1 MDFKNVK
8 VRTEQAVG
16 FVQIDRVVDKNSLNI
31 ETSKEILQALTNFD
45 QDSSIKCIAI
55 EGNQKLFSP
64 GADIKE
70 LQSLNKNAAAEKK
83 LFDAFDEIY
92 NIKTRIEEQIGFVQ
106 IDRVADKNSLN
117 IETSKEILQA
127 LTNFDQDSSIKCIA
141 IEGNQKLFSPGA
153 DIKELQSLNK
163 NTAAEKKLFD
173 AFDEIYN
180 IKKPVV
186 ALVEGYALGGGM
198 ELALICDFIIAS
210 ENAKFSQPEV
220 NLGLI
225 PGIGGT
231 QRLKRSAGKYNANFL
246 CMTGEMVTAQQAQNM
261 GIVSVVL
268 KAGEF
273 KDGTMKILKSISE
286 KPLSSLIEI
295 KRLINKDASLKD
307 ERQTFYKLLDS
318 ENKKIGIKSFFEKTK
333 PEWK

>member
-1 MDFKNVK
+1 MDFKNIK
-8 VRTEQAVG
+8 IRSEQNIG
-16 FVQIDRVVDKNSLNI
+16 FVQIDRVSDKNSLNI

-45 QDSSIKCIAI
+45 QDNTIKCIAI
-55 EGNQKLFSP
+55 EGNEKLFSP

-70 LQSLNKNAAAEKK
+70 LQNLTKNKA
-83 LFDAFDEIY
+83 
-92 NIKTRIEEQIGFVQ
+92 
-106 IDRVADKNSLN
+106 VA
-117 IETSKEILQA
+117 Q
-127 LTNFDQDSSIKCIA
+127 
-141 IEGNQKLFSPGA
+141 
-153 DIKELQSLNK
+153 
-163 NTAAEKKLFD
+163 KLFD

-180 IKKPVV
+180 IKKPVI

-198 ELALICDFIIAS
+198 ELALICDFIISS

-231 QRLKRSAGKYNANFL
+231 QRLKRTAGKYNANFL
-246 CMTGEMVTAQQAQNM
+246 CMTGEMIAAEQAQNM

-268 KAGEF
+268 KATEF
-273 KDGTMKILKSISE
+273 KDGAMKILKSISE

-318 ENKKIGIKSFFEKTK
+318 ENKNIGIKSFFEKTK

>member
-1 MDFKNVK
+1 MDFKNIK
-8 VRTEQAVG
+8 VRSEQAIG
-16 FVQIDRVVDKNSLNI
+16 FVEIDRVAEKNSLDI
-31 ETSKEILQALTNFD
+31 ETSKEILQALQNFD
-45 QDSSIKCIAI
+45 QDNSIKCIAI

-70 LQSLNKNAAAEKK
+70 LQNLTKNKAV
-83 LFDAFDEIY
+83 
-92 NIKTRIEEQIGFVQ
+92 EQ
-106 IDRVADKNSLN
+106 
-117 IETSKEILQA
+117 
-127 LTNFDQDSSIKCIA
+127 
-141 IEGNQKLFSPGA
+141 
-153 DIKELQSLNK
+153 
-163 NTAAEKKLFD
+163 KLFD

-180 IKKPVV
+180 IKKPVI

-210 ENAKFSQPEV
+210 ENAKFGQPEV

-231 QRLKRSAGKYNANFL
+231 QRLKRSAGKYNANYL
-246 CMTGEMVTAQQAQNM
+246 CMTGEIISAQQAHNI
-261 GIVSVVL
+261 GVVSVVL
-268 KAGEF
+268 KAEEF
-273 KDGTMKILKSISE
+273 KEGAMKILKSISE
-286 KPLSSLIEI
+286 KPLSSLVEI

-318 ENKKIGIKSFFEKTK
+318 ENKKIGIKSFFEKIK

>member
-1 MDFKNVK
+1 MDFKNIK
-8 VRTEQAVG
+8 VRV
-16 FVQIDRVVDKNSLNI
+16 
-31 ETSKEILQALTNFD
+31 
-45 QDSSIKCIAI
+45 
-55 EGNQKLFSP
+55 
-64 GADIKE
+64 
-70 LQSLNKNAAAEKK
+70 
-83 LFDAFDEIY
+83 
-92 NIKTRIEEQIGFVQ
+92 EEAIGFVQ

-127 LTNFDQDSSIKCIA
+127 LTNFDQDNTIKCIA

-153 DIKELQSLNK
+153 DIKELDSLTK
-163 NTAAEKKLFD
+163 NTATEKKLFD

-220 NLGLI
+220 NLGLL

-231 QRLKRSAGKYNANFL
+231 QRLKRYAGKYNANFL
-246 CMTGEMVTAQQAQNM
+246 CMTGEMVTALQAQTI
-261 GIVSVVL
+261 GFVSVVL
-268 KAGEF
+268 KADEF
-273 KDGTMKILKSISE
+273 KTGSHKILKSISE
-286 KPLSSLIEI
+286 KPLSSLVEI

>member
-1 MDFKNVK
+1 MDFK
-8 VRTEQAVG
+8 
-16 FVQIDRVVDKNSLNI
+16 
-31 ETSKEILQALTNFD
+31 
-45 QDSSIKCIAI
+45 
-55 EGNQKLFSP
+55 
-64 GADIKE
+64 
-70 LQSLNKNAAAEKK
+70 
-83 LFDAFDEIY
+83 

-117 IETSKEILQA
+117 IVTSKEILQA
-127 LTNFDQDSSIKCIA
+127 LTNFDQDSAIKCIA
-141 IEGNQKLFSPGA
+141 IEGNEKLFSPGA
-153 DIKELQSLNK
+153 DIKELQNLTKNK
-163 NTAAEKKLFD
+163 AAKQKLFD
-173 AFDEIYN
+173 AFDEIHN

-231 QRLKRSAGKYNANFL
+231 QRLKRTAGKYNANYL
-246 CMTGEMVTAQQAQNM
+246 CMTGEMITAQQAENM

-273 KDGTMKILKSISE
+273 KEGAMKILKSISE

-318 ENKKIGIKSFFEKTK
+318 ENKNIGIKSFFEKTK

>member
-1 MDFKNVK
+1 MDFK
-8 VRTEQAVG
+8 
-16 FVQIDRVVDKNSLNI
+16 
-31 ETSKEILQALTNFD
+31 
-45 QDSSIKCIAI
+45 
-55 EGNQKLFSP
+55 
-64 GADIKE
+64 
-70 LQSLNKNAAAEKK
+70 
-83 LFDAFDEIY
+83 

-127 LTNFDQDSSIKCIA
+127 LTNFDQDDSTKCIA
-141 IEGNQKLFSPGA
+141 IEGNEKLFSPGA
-153 DIKELQSLNK
+153 DIKELQNLTKNK
-163 NTAAEKKLFD
+163 AAEQKLFD

-231 QRLKRSAGKYNANFL
+231 QRLKRTAGKYNANYL
-246 CMTGEMVTAQQAQNM
+246 CMTGEMITAQQAENM

-273 KDGTMKILKSISE
+273 KEGAMKILKSISE

-307 ERQTFYKLLDS
+307 ERQTFYKLLDG
-318 ENKKIGIKSFFEKTK
+318 ENKNIGIKSFFEKTK

>member
-1 MDFKNVK
+1 MDFKNIK
-8 VRTEQAVG
+8 IRSEQ
-16 FVQIDRVVDKNSLNI
+16 N
-31 ETSKEILQALTNFD
+31 
-45 QDSSIKCIAI
+45 
-55 EGNQKLFSP
+55 
-64 GADIKE
+64 
-70 LQSLNKNAAAEKK
+70 
-83 LFDAFDEIY
+83 
-92 NIKTRIEEQIGFVQ
+92 IGFVK

-127 LTNFDQDSSIKCIA
+127 LTNFDQDNTIKCIA
-141 IEGNQKLFSPGA
+141 IEGNEKLFSPGA
-153 DIKELQSLNK
+153 DIKELQNLTKNK
-163 NTAAEKKLFD
+163 AAALKLFD

-180 IKKPVV
+180 IKKPVI

-231 QRLKRSAGKYNANFL
+231 QRLKRTAGKYNANFL
-246 CMTGEMVTAQQAQNM
+246 CMTGEMITAEQAQNM
-261 GIVSVVL
+261 GIISVVL
-268 KAGEF
+268 KATEF
-273 KDGTMKILKSISE
+273 KDGAMKILKSISE

-307 ERQTFYKLLDS
+307 ERQTFYKLLDD
-318 ENKKIGIKSFFEKTK
+318 ENKYIGIKSFFEKTK

>member
-1 MDFKNVK
+1 MDFKNIK
-8 VRTEQAVG
+8 VRSEQAIG
-16 FVQIDRVVDKNSLNI
+16 FVQIDRVAEKNSLDI
-31 ETSKEILQALTNFD
+31 ETSKEILQALQNFD
-45 QDSSIKCIAI
+45 QDNSIKCIAI

-70 LQSLNKNAAAEKK
+70 LQNLTKNKAAE
-83 LFDAFDEIY
+83 
-92 NIKTRIEEQIGFVQ
+92 Q
-106 IDRVADKNSLN
+106 
-117 IETSKEILQA
+117 
-127 LTNFDQDSSIKCIA
+127 
-141 IEGNQKLFSPGA
+141 
-153 DIKELQSLNK
+153 
-163 NTAAEKKLFD
+163 KLFD

-180 IKKPVV
+180 IKKPVI

-210 ENAKFSQPEV
+210 ENAKFGQPEV

-231 QRLKRSAGKYNANFL
+231 QRLKRSVGKYNANYL
-246 CMTGEMVTAQQAQNM
+246 CMTGEIISAQQAHNI
-261 GIVSVVL
+261 GVVSIVL
-268 KAGEF
+268 KAEEF
-273 KDGTMKILKSISE
+273 KEGAMKILKSISE

-318 ENKKIGIKSFFEKTK
+318 ENKYIGIKSFFEKTK

>member
-1 MDFKNVK
+1 MDFKNIK
-8 VRTEQAVG
+8 VRSEQAIG
-16 FVQIDRVVDKNSLNI
+16 FVQIDRVV
-31 ETSKEILQALTNFD
+31 
-45 QDSSIKCIAI
+45 
-55 EGNQKLFSP
+55 
-64 GADIKE
+64 
-70 LQSLNKNAAAEKK
+70 
-83 LFDAFDEIY
+83 
-92 NIKTRIEEQIGFVQ
+92 
-106 IDRVADKNSLN
+106 DKNSLN

-180 IKKPVV
+180 IKKPVI

-210 ENAKFSQPEV
+210 ENAKFAQPEI

-231 QRLKRSAGKYNANFL
+231 QRLKRYTGKYNANYL
-246 CMTGEMVTAQQAQNM
+246 CMTGVMITAGQAHNI

-268 KAGEF
+268 KADEF
-273 KDGTMKILKSISE
+273 REGSNKILKSISE
-286 KPLSSLIEI
+286 KPLSSLVEI

-318 ENKKIGIKSFFEKTK
+318 ENKNIGIKSFFEKTK

>member
-1 MDFKNVK
+1 MNFK
-8 VRTEQAVG
+8 
-16 FVQIDRVVDKNSLNI
+16 
-31 ETSKEILQALTNFD
+31 
-45 QDSSIKCIAI
+45 
-55 EGNQKLFSP
+55 
-64 GADIKE
+64 
-70 LQSLNKNAAAEKK
+70 
-83 LFDAFDEIY
+83 

-127 LTNFDQDSSIKCIA
+127 LTNFDQDDSTKCIA
-141 IEGNQKLFSPGA
+141 IEGNEKLFSPGA
-153 DIKELQSLNK
+153 DIKELQNLTKNK
-163 NTAAEKKLFD
+163 AAEQKLFD
-173 AFDEIYN
+173 SFDEIYN

-231 QRLKRSAGKYNANFL
+231 QRLKRIAGKYNANYL
-246 CMTGEMVTAQQAQNM
+246 CMTGEMITAQQAENM

-273 KDGTMKILKSISE
+273 KDGAMKVLKSISE

-307 ERQTFYKLLDS
+307 ERQTFYKLLDG
-318 ENKKIGIKSFFEKTK
+318 ENKYIGIKSFFEKTK

>member
-1 MDFKNVK
+1 MDFKNIK
-8 VRTEQAVG
+8 IRSEQNIG
-16 FVQIDRVVDKNSLNI
+16 FVQIDRLSDKNSLNI

-45 QDSSIKCIAI
+45 QDNTIKCIAI
-55 EGNQKLFSP
+55 EGNEKLFSP

-70 LQSLNKNAAAEKK
+70 LQNLTKNKAAA
-83 LFDAFDEIY
+83 
-92 NIKTRIEEQIGFVQ
+92 Q
-106 IDRVADKNSLN
+106 
-117 IETSKEILQA
+117 
-127 LTNFDQDSSIKCIA
+127 
-141 IEGNQKLFSPGA
+141 
-153 DIKELQSLNK
+153 
-163 NTAAEKKLFD
+163 KLFD

-180 IKKPVV
+180 IKKPVI

-231 QRLKRSAGKYNANFL
+231 QRLKRTAGKYNANFL
-246 CMTGEMVTAQQAQNM
+246 CMTGEMITAEQAQNM

-268 KAGEF
+268 KATEF
-273 KDGTMKILKSISE
+273 KDGAMKILKSISE

-318 ENKKIGIKSFFEKTK
+318 ENKNIGIKSFFEKTK

>member
-1 MDFKNVK
+1 MDFKN
-8 VRTEQAVG
+8 
-16 FVQIDRVVDKNSLNI
+16 
-31 ETSKEILQALTNFD
+31 
-45 QDSSIKCIAI
+45 
-55 EGNQKLFSP
+55 
-64 GADIKE
+64 
-70 LQSLNKNAAAEKK
+70 
-83 LFDAFDEIY
+83 
-92 NIKTRIEEQIGFVQ
+92 IKTRSEQNIGFVQ

-127 LTNFDQDSSIKCIA
+127 LTDFDQDNTIKCIA
-141 IEGNQKLFSPGA
+141 IEGNEKLFSPGA
-153 DIKELQSLNK
+153 DIKELQNLTKNK
-163 NTAAEKKLFD
+163 AAALKLFD

-180 IKKPVV
+180 IKKPVI

-231 QRLKRSAGKYNANFL
+231 QRLKRTAGKYNANFL
-246 CMTGEMVTAQQAQNM
+246 CMTGEMITAEQAQNM
-261 GIVSVVL
+261 GIISVVL
-268 KAGEF
+268 KATEF
-273 KDGTMKILKSISE
+273 KDGAMKILKSISE

-318 ENKKIGIKSFFEKTK
+318 ENKNIGIKSFFEKIK

>member
-1 MDFKNVK
+1 MDFKNIK
-8 VRTEQAVG
+8 IRSEQ
-16 FVQIDRVVDKNSLNI
+16 N
-31 ETSKEILQALTNFD
+31 
-45 QDSSIKCIAI
+45 
-55 EGNQKLFSP
+55 
-64 GADIKE
+64 
-70 LQSLNKNAAAEKK
+70 
-83 LFDAFDEIY
+83 
-92 NIKTRIEEQIGFVQ
+92 IGFVK

-127 LTNFDQDSSIKCIA
+127 LTNFDQDNTIKCIA
-141 IEGNQKLFSPGA
+141 IEGNEKLFSPGA
-153 DIKELQSLNK
+153 DIKELQNLTKNK
-163 NTAAEKKLFD
+163 AAALKLFD

-180 IKKPVV
+180 IKKPVI

-210 ENAKFSQPEV
+210 ENVKFSQPEV

-231 QRLKRSAGKYNANFL
+231 QRLKRTAGKYNANFL
-246 CMTGEMVTAQQAQNM
+246 CMTGEMLTAEQAQNM
-261 GIVSVVL
+261 GIISVVL
-268 KAGEF
+268 KATEF
-273 KDGTMKILKSISE
+273 KDGAMKILKSISE

-307 ERQTFYKLLDS
+307 ERQTFYKLLDG
-318 ENKKIGIKSFFEKTK
+318 ENKYIGIKSFFEKTK

>member
-1 MDFKNVK
+1 MDFKNIK
-8 VRTEQAVG
+8 VRSEQAIG

-31 ETSKEILQALTNFD
+31 ETSKEILQALTN
-45 QDSSIKCIAI
+45 
-55 EGNQKLFSP
+55 L
-64 GADIKE
+64 
-70 LQSLNKNAAAEKK
+70 
-83 LFDAFDEIY
+83 
-92 NIKTRIEEQIGFVQ
+92 
-106 IDRVADKNSLN
+106 
-117 IETSKEILQA
+117 
-127 LTNFDQDSSIKCIA
+127 DQDSSIKCIA

-180 IKKPVV
+180 IKKPVI

-210 ENAKFSQPEV
+210 ENAKFAQPEI

-231 QRLKRSAGKYNANFL
+231 QRLKRYTGKYNANYL
-246 CMTGEMVTAQQAQNM
+246 CMTGVMITAGQAHNI

-268 KAGEF
+268 KADEF
-273 KDGTMKILKSISE
+273 REGSNKILKSISE
-286 KPLSSLIEI
+286 KPLSSLVEI

-318 ENKKIGIKSFFEKTK
+318 ENKNIGIKSFFEKTK

>member
-1 MDFKNVK
+1 MDFKNIK
-8 VRTEQAVG
+8 IRSEQNIG
-16 FVQIDRVVDKNSLNI
+16 FVQIDRVSDKNSLNI

-45 QDSSIKCIAI
+45 QDNTIKCIAI
-55 EGNQKLFSP
+55 EGNEKLFSP

-70 LQSLNKNAAAEKK
+70 LQNLTKNKA
-83 LFDAFDEIY
+83 
-92 NIKTRIEEQIGFVQ
+92 
-106 IDRVADKNSLN
+106 VA
-117 IETSKEILQA
+117 Q
-127 LTNFDQDSSIKCIA
+127 
-141 IEGNQKLFSPGA
+141 
-153 DIKELQSLNK
+153 
-163 NTAAEKKLFD
+163 KLFD

-180 IKKPVV
+180 IKKPVI

-198 ELALICDFIIAS
+198 ELALICDFIISS

-231 QRLKRSAGKYNANFL
+231 QRLKRTAGKYNANFL
-246 CMTGEMVTAQQAQNM
+246 CMTGEMITAEQAQNM

-268 KAGEF
+268 KATEF
-273 KDGTMKILKSISE
+273 KDGAMKILKSISE

-318 ENKKIGIKSFFEKTK
+318 ENKNIGIKSFFEKTK

>member
-1 MDFKNVK
+1 MEFKNIK
-8 VRTEQAVG
+8 VRSEQTIG
-16 FVQIDRVVDKNSLNI
+16 FVQIDRVTEKNSLDI
-31 ETSKEILQALTNFD
+31 ETSKEILQALQNFD
-45 QDSSIKCIAI
+45 QDNSIKCIAI

-70 LQSLNKNAAAEKK
+70 LQNLTKNKAAE
-83 LFDAFDEIY
+83 
-92 NIKTRIEEQIGFVQ
+92 Q
-106 IDRVADKNSLN
+106 
-117 IETSKEILQA
+117 
-127 LTNFDQDSSIKCIA
+127 
-141 IEGNQKLFSPGA
+141 
-153 DIKELQSLNK
+153 
-163 NTAAEKKLFD
+163 KLFD

-180 IKKPVV
+180 IKKPVI

-198 ELALICDFIIAS
+198 ELALICDFIISS

-231 QRLKRSAGKYNANFL
+231 QRLKRTAGKYNANFL
-246 CMTGEMVTAQQAQNM
+246 CMTGEMIAAEQAQNM

-268 KAGEF
+268 KATEF
-273 KDGTMKILKSISE
+273 KDGAMKILKSISE

-318 ENKKIGIKSFFEKTK
+318 ENKNIGIKSFFEKTK

>member
-1 MDFKNVK
+1 MDFKNIK
-8 VRTEQAVG
+8 VR
-16 FVQIDRVVDKNSLNI
+16 
-31 ETSKEILQALTNFD
+31 
-45 QDSSIKCIAI
+45 
-55 EGNQKLFSP
+55 
-64 GADIKE
+64 
-70 LQSLNKNAAAEKK
+70 AEE
-83 LFDAFDEIY
+83 A
-92 NIKTRIEEQIGFVQ
+92 IGFVQ

-127 LTNFDQDSSIKCIA
+127 LTNFDQDNAIKCIA

-153 DIKELQSLNK
+153 DIKELDSLTK

-180 IKKPVV
+180 IKKPVI

-210 ENAKFSQPEV
+210 ENAKFSQPEI

-231 QRLKRSAGKYNANFL
+231 QRLKRYAGKYNANYL
-246 CMTGEMVTAQQAQNM
+246 CMTGEMITALQAQHI
-261 GIVSVVL
+261 GFVSVVL
-268 KAGEF
+268 KADEF
-273 KDGTMKILKSISE
+273 KTGSHKILKSISE
-286 KPLSSLIEI
+286 KPLSSLVEI

-318 ENKKIGIKSFFEKTK
+318 ENKKIGIKSFFEKNK

>member
-1 MDFKNVK
+1 MEFKNIK
-8 VRTEQAVG
+8 VRSEQTIG
-16 FVQIDRVVDKNSLNI
+16 YVQIDRVAEKNSLDI
-31 ETSKEILQALTNFD
+31 ETSKEILQALQNFD
-45 QDSSIKCIAI
+45 QDNSIKCIAI

-70 LQSLNKNAAAEKK
+70 LQNLTKNKAAE
-83 LFDAFDEIY
+83 
-92 NIKTRIEEQIGFVQ
+92 Q
-106 IDRVADKNSLN
+106 
-117 IETSKEILQA
+117 
-127 LTNFDQDSSIKCIA
+127 
-141 IEGNQKLFSPGA
+141 
-153 DIKELQSLNK
+153 
-163 NTAAEKKLFD
+163 KLFD

-180 IKKPVV
+180 IKKPVI

-210 ENAKFSQPEV
+210 ENAKFGQPEV

-231 QRLKRSAGKYNANFL
+231 QRLKRSVGKYNANYL
-246 CMTGEMVTAQQAQNM
+246 CMTGEIISAQQAHNI
-261 GIVSVVL
+261 GVVSIVL
-268 KAGEF
+268 KAEEF
-273 KDGTMKILKSISE
+273 KEGAMKILKSISE

-318 ENKKIGIKSFFEKTK
+318 ENKYIGIKSFFEKTK

>member
-1 MDFKNVK
+1 MEFKNIK
-8 VRTEQAVG
+8 VRSEQTIG
-16 FVQIDRVVDKNSLNI
+16 YVQIDRVAEKNSLDI
-31 ETSKEILQALTNFD
+31 ETSKEILQALQNFD
-45 QDSSIKCIAI
+45 QDNTIKCIAI

-70 LQSLNKNAAAEKK
+70 LQNLTKNKAAE
-83 LFDAFDEIY
+83 
-92 NIKTRIEEQIGFVQ
+92 Q
-106 IDRVADKNSLN
+106 
-117 IETSKEILQA
+117 
-127 LTNFDQDSSIKCIA
+127 
-141 IEGNQKLFSPGA
+141 
-153 DIKELQSLNK
+153 
-163 NTAAEKKLFD
+163 KLFD

-180 IKKPVV
+180 IKKPVI

-210 ENAKFSQPEV
+210 ENAKFAQPEI

-231 QRLKRSAGKYNANFL
+231 QRLKRYAGKYNANYL
-246 CMTGEMVTAQQAQNM
+246 CMTGEMITAGQAHNI

-268 KAGEF
+268 KADEF
-273 KDGTMKILKSISE
+273 KEGSNKILKSISE
-286 KPLSSLIEI
+286 KPLSSLVEI

-318 ENKKIGIKSFFEKTK
+318 ENKNIGIKSFFEKTK

>member
-1 MDFKNVK
+1 MDFK
-8 VRTEQAVG
+8 
-16 FVQIDRVVDKNSLNI
+16 
-31 ETSKEILQALTNFD
+31 
-45 QDSSIKCIAI
+45 
-55 EGNQKLFSP
+55 
-64 GADIKE
+64 
-70 LQSLNKNAAAEKK
+70 
-83 LFDAFDEIY
+83 
-92 NIKTRIEEQIGFVQ
+92 NIKTRIEQQIGFVQ

-127 LTNFDQDSSIKCIA
+127 LINFDQDSAIKCIA
-141 IEGNQKLFSPGA
+141 IEGNEKLFSPGA
-153 DIKELQSLNK
+153 DIKELQNLTKNK
-163 NTAAEKKLFD
+163 AAEQKLFD

>member
-1 MDFKNVK
+1 MDFKNIK
-8 VRTEQAVG
+8 VRSEQAIG
-16 FVQIDRVVDKNSLNI
+16 FVQIDRVAEKNSLDI
-31 ETSKEILQALTNFD
+31 ETSKEILQALQNLD
-45 QDSSIKCIAI
+45 QDNSIKCIAI

-70 LQSLNKNAAAEKK
+70 LQNLTKNKAAE
-83 LFDAFDEIY
+83 
-92 NIKTRIEEQIGFVQ
+92 Q
-106 IDRVADKNSLN
+106 
-117 IETSKEILQA
+117 
-127 LTNFDQDSSIKCIA
+127 
-141 IEGNQKLFSPGA
+141 
-153 DIKELQSLNK
+153 
-163 NTAAEKKLFD
+163 KLFD

-180 IKKPVV
+180 IKKPVI

-210 ENAKFSQPEV
+210 ENAKFGQPEV

-231 QRLKRSAGKYNANFL
+231 QRLKRSAGKYNANYL
-246 CMTGEMVTAQQAQNM
+246 CMTGDIISAQQAHNI
-261 GIVSVVL
+261 GFVSVVL
-268 KAGEF
+268 KAEEF
-273 KDGTMKILKSISE
+273 KEGAMKILKSISE

-307 ERQTFYKLLDS
+307 ERQTFYKLLDG
-318 ENKKIGIKSFFEKTK
+318 ENKYIGIKSFFEKTK

>member
-1 MDFKNVK
+1 MDFKNIK
-8 VRTEQAVG
+8 IRSEQ
-16 FVQIDRVVDKNSLNI
+16 N
-31 ETSKEILQALTNFD
+31 
-45 QDSSIKCIAI
+45 
-55 EGNQKLFSP
+55 
-64 GADIKE
+64 
-70 LQSLNKNAAAEKK
+70 
-83 LFDAFDEIY
+83 
-92 NIKTRIEEQIGFVQ
+92 IGFVQ

-127 LTNFDQDSSIKCIA
+127 LTNFDQDNKIKCIA
-141 IEGNQKLFSPGA
+141 IEGNEKLFSPGA
-153 DIKELQSLNK
+153 DIKELQNLTKNK
-163 NTAAEKKLFD
+163 AAAQKLFD

-180 IKKPVV
+180 IKKPVI

-231 QRLKRSAGKYNANFL
+231 QRLKRTAGKYNANFL
-246 CMTGEMVTAQQAQNM
+246 CMTGEMITAEQAQNM

-268 KAGEF
+268 KATEF
-273 KDGTMKILKSISE
+273 KDGAMKILKSISE

-318 ENKKIGIKSFFEKTK
+318 ENKNIGIKSFFEKTK

>member
-1 MDFKNVK
+1 MDFKNIK
-8 VRTEQAVG
+8 IRSEQNIG
-16 FVQIDRVVDKNSLNI
+16 FVQIDRVSDKNSLNI

-45 QDSSIKCIAI
+45 QDNTIKCIAI
-55 EGNQKLFSP
+55 EGNEKLFSP

-70 LQSLNKNAAAEKK
+70 LQNLTKNKAAAQK
-83 LFDAFDEIY
+83 LFD
-92 NIKTRIEEQIGFVQ
+92 T
-106 IDRVADKNSLN
+106 
-117 IETSKEILQA
+117 
-127 LTNFDQDSSIKCIA
+127 
-141 IEGNQKLFSPGA
+141 
-153 DIKELQSLNK
+153 
-163 NTAAEKKLFD
+163 
-173 AFDEIYN
+173 FDEIYN
-180 IKKPVV
+180 IKKPVI

-198 ELALICDFIIAS
+198 ELALICDFIISS

-231 QRLKRSAGKYNANFL
+231 QRLKRTAGKYNANFL
-246 CMTGEMVTAQQAQNM
+246 CMTGEMIAAEQAQNM

-268 KAGEF
+268 KATEF
-273 KDGTMKILKSISE
+273 KDGAMKILKSISE

-318 ENKKIGIKSFFEKTK
+318 ENKNIGIKSFFEKTK